1 MRTVCVSFCDLTL
14 VLSYWYASDRFDLSI
29 LRTFYSIA
37 IYSCFGT
44 KRDFDLITPDILLSL
59 VSVSSVV
66 FDNLWYKLGEYPKQW
81 KNSFL
86 SWNNRMCIGK
96 SAQASRTGSDYT
108 TLTFPS
114 IQTLLTMPIA
124 NQEKHPDCLFL
135 WSRDT
140 IPGNQMPSTS
150 VEGIE
155 TYTSQYIHKSFIILE
170 NKHRDLRSPSRNGRE
185 CSICPCSSGRL
196 FSVLEKYYWRTSVK
210 YPLINITTY
219 TP

>member
-96 SAQASRTGSDYT
+96 STQVSRTGSDYT

-114 IQTLLTMPIA
+114 IQTLPSMPIA
-124 NQEKHPDCLFL
+124 NPEKHPDCLLL

-140 IPGNQMPSTS
+140 IHGNQLQPGECLQCQWRGLIRTHLNIFINHSLFRGTNIVIFAVQVGMGEN
-150 VEGIE
+150 V
-155 TYTSQYIHKSFIILE
+155 QYVPARVAVYSLF
-170 NKHRDLRSPSRNGRE
+170 LRSTIEGLLWS
-185 CSICPCSSGRL
+185 
-196 FSVLEKYYWRTSVK
+196 
-210 YPLINITTY
+210 